1 MWQICDYLMLCKN
14 CNHLKYR
21 KYQDDVQNFVDLQK
35 MCEFKQ
41 IATNCSKD
49 CSKYCSKLRS
59 FGDYLRRGT
68 CIFAVIIF
76 GGQSR
81 PPSNCYPF
89 YCNIMHKNAAA
100 ASGHC
105 HCPSQRGRR
114 LSPASLQGGGA
125 DKEGSAKTTLSGGWR
140 GVG

>member
-1 MWQICDYLMLCKN
+1 
-14 CNHLKYR
+14 
-21 KYQDDVQNFVDLQK
+21 
-35 MCEFKQ
+35 
-41 IATNCSKD
+41 
-49 CSKYCSKLRS
+49 LRS

-140 GVG
+140 GIGCKNRTATKSTTDMMLATWHWWHKQSINQLDNNTGCEIGQGSSQ